1 MTSRRISFGNASVG
15 LQSDDARAQ
24 SLLDF
29 LFRFTS
35 SDATRLPYT
44 TFRIA
49 TDAGSGKF
57 VVYRDGTLIR
67 EDASEADLAEYL
79 LGEVTFRLLDKSC
92 DGTTLHAGALAWRD
106 KGVLLPGAIGAGKTT
121 LTAWLVRQGL
131 DYLTDEMVWIPTG
144 ADVLYAFT
152 RPLNVK
158 KTARPI
164 MQTFFDFETNATQV
178 LHSAEVDLI
187 LPTALRPGNVLS
199 TPSLGLILFPNYQ
212 PETVPQLERMS
223 PAQTGLALAAALL
236 NVGNLSDQ
244 GFPQIARLA
253 RLAPAYR
260 VRYSH
265 FPQIEKQLKT
275 LIGLE

>member
-1 MTSRRISFGNASVG
+1 MIPRLVSFGHAAVG
-15 LQSDDARAQ
+15 LEADGARAQ

-35 SDATRLPYT
+35 SDATCLPYT

-49 TDAGSGKF
+49 ADAGSGKF
-57 VVYRDGTLIR
+57 AVYRDGELIR
-67 EDASEADLAEYL
+67 EDDSEAELAEYL

-92 DGTTLHAGALAWRD
+92 NGVTLHAGALARRD
-106 KGVLLPGAIGAGKTT
+106 TGVLIPGAIGAGKTT
-121 LTAWLVRQGL
+121 LTAWLVHQGL

-144 ADVLYAFT
+144 TNVLYAFT

-178 LHSAEVDLI
+178 LHSEAMDLV
-187 LPTALRPGNVLS
+187 LPTALRPANILS
-199 TPSLGLILFPNYQ
+199 TPSLGLILFPNYE
-212 PETVPQLERMS
+212 PDTVSAVERLS
-223 PAQTGLALAAALL
+223 PAQTGMALAAALL

-244 GFPQIARLA
+244 GFSQVAHLA
-253 RLAPAYR
+253 RIAPAYR

-265 FPQIEKQLKT
+265 FHQIETQLKT
-275 LIGLE
+275 LIGLN